1 MALKIRYQTTYEPFK
16 VVDDIKEIPKDAT
29 IVWYDFDDRMNK
41 KMNGLK
47 HILILMI

>member
-16 VVDDIKEIPKDAT
+16 VVDDIKEIPKMRLLFGM
-29 IVWYDFDDRMNK
+29 ILMNRMNK